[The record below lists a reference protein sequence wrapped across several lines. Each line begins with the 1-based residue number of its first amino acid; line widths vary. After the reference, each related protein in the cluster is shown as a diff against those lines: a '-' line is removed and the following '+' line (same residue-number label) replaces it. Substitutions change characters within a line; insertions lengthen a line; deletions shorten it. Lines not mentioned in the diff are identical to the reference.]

1 MKKNIKWWFLIVFAS
16 IIIVYLI
23 PQNINVRVN
32 ETLDRTQVEEIAN
45 DFITSSGYSLQDYHA
60 IVSRDA
66 ANFLLV
72 YLNSRMESE
81 KLKELANSDIIPNI
95 RWQVQYFKNI
105 PKDQPQ
111 KRYHVWISPRGKIVG
126 YRRDLP
132 DTLTI
137 ESLSENEAA
146 EKARRF
152 LINRAKILLDNF
164 NLSRSDQ
171 SNEKN
176 RTDYTFIWEKKGDF
190 AEGKFEIRVFVQGN
204 EIGGYD
210 YLFKMPESLNQKWSE
225 EATRSTFLVLLLFVG
240 LVLLFIFALILFLK
254 KYHEGEV
261 STSLGRN
268 LFLIILVLGLIRTI
282 NEFPVMGLT
291 VSIGNMSAFNVQLIM
306 FVYEILL
313 KNVFFGILLLA
324 AWAVGEAY
332 ARSLWPEKMNSIDS
346 VLNKKFFTENT
357 GISLLRGGAIGFM
370 TAMSYLVISHLLMGK
385 DKDIVQISLP
395 FGDAYQY
402 IVPVISMVIISL
414 MFAILSEVIFR
425 FFIINVVYQKW
436 QKKWTAILISA
447 VLWPIGY
454 VIFSDYPIYSSHV
467 LNMALALAMGIIF
480 GWFYFKY
487 DLLTLIAAS
496 ASANLIF
503 NALPLFSSSA
513 SWHQFSLYILIIIL
527 LIPAMQIIISFIRK
541 DEFQYSY
548 RGLPKHIRRISE
560 RERMQK
566 ELEIARNVQIGLL
579 PKTNPEIKGFDIGG
593 TCLPAKEV
601 GGDYFDFVTLGPKKL
616 GIAIG
621 DVSGK
626 GVPAA
631 IYMTLTKG
639 ILQSHADDTISPRL
653 VLNKV
658 NKLLYRNIEKNS
670 FVSMFYAVLDIND
683 KTLTFARA
691 GHNPGIMINQKD
703 GSNQELNTDGIAL
716 GLEEGTVFNKMLHEQ
731 TIDLA
736 SGDTLVF
743 YTDGF
748 TEAMNPVQEEY
759 GEDRFVKLITAN
771 RTMSAQGL
779 IEILVKSVM
788 AFSEDAPQHDDMTV
802 VVIKIK

>member
-1 MKKNIKWWFLIVFAS
+1 MNHIKWWLLIVAAS

-23 PQNINVRVN
+23 PRNINVSID
-32 ETLDRTQVEEIAN
+32 ETLDRTQVEAIAN
-45 DFITSSGYSLQDYHA
+45 DFITSSGYSLQDYRA
-60 IVSRDA
+60 TISRDA

-72 YLNSRMESE
+72 YLNSCLEPDRFK
-81 KLKELANSDIIPNI
+81 KLVNSDTIPDI
-95 RWQVQYFKNI
+95 RWQVQYLKNI

-111 KRYHVWISPRGKIVG
+111 TKYHIWISPRGKIVG

-146 EKARRF
+146 DKARLF
-152 LINRAKILLDNF
+152 LTDRAKISLEHF
-164 NLSRSDQ
+164 NLSRSEQ
-171 SNEKN
+171 SKEIN
-176 RTDYTFIWEKKGDF
+176 RTDYIFIWEKSADF
-190 AEGKFEIRVFVQGN
+190 VEGKFAIRVFVQGN

-210 YLFKMPESLNQKWSE
+210 YRFHLPESLQREWSE
-225 EATRSTFLVLLLFVG
+225 GATRSTLLFLLQFIG
-240 LVLLFIFALILFLK
+240 LVVLFIFALILFLK

-268 LFLIILVLGLIRTI
+268 LFLIIFVLGLIRSI
-282 NEFPVMGLT
+282 NEFPVFGIT

-306 FVYEILL
+306 FVYEVLL
-313 KNVFFGILLLA
+313 KNVFLGILLLA
-324 AWAVGEAY
+324 AWAVGESY

-357 GISLLRGGAIGFM
+357 GIALLRGGAIGFT
-370 TAMSYLVISHLLMGK
+370 TAMSYFVVSIIFTGK
-385 DKDIVQISLP
+385 DKDIVQITLP

-402 IVPVISMVIISL
+402 IVPVVSMVIISI
-414 MFAILSEVIFR
+414 MFAILCEVIFR
-425 FFIINVVYQKW
+425 FFIINVVYHQW
-436 QKKWTAILISA
+436 QKKWIAILISA
-447 VLWPIGY
+447 VLWPVGY
-454 VIFSDYPIYSSHV
+454 IIFADYPIYSSLP
-467 LNMALALAMGIIF
+467 LNLVLALLTGILF
-480 GWFYFKY
+480 AWLYFKY
-487 DLLTLIAAS
+487 DLLTLIAAT
-496 ASANLIF
+496 ASANLVF
-503 NALPLFSSSA
+503 NTLPLFSSSA
-513 SWHQFSLYILIIIL
+513 SWHKISLIILVIL
-527 LIPAMQIIISFIRK
+527 LMIPAIQIIISFIRK

-548 RGLPKHIRRISE
+548 EGLPKHIRRISE

-579 PKTNPEIKGFDIGG
+579 PKKNPELKGYDISG

-601 GGDYFDFVTLGPKKL
+601 GGDYFDFVTLASKKL

-639 ILQSHADDTISPRL
+639 ILQSHADDTVSPRL

-658 NKLLYRNIEKNS
+658 NKLLYRSIEKNS
-670 FVSMFYAVLDIND
+670 FVSMFYAVLDINE

-716 GLEEGTVFNKMLHEQ
+716 GLEEGTVFNQMLQEQ
-731 TIDLA
+731 TINLA

-748 TEAMNPVQEEY
+748 TEAMNPVQEEF
-759 GEDRFVKLITAN
+759 GEERFVKLISLN
-771 RTMSAQGL
+771 RNKSAQGL
-779 IEILVKSVM
+779 IDILVKTVED
-788 AFSEDAPQHDDMTV
+788 FSEGAPQHDDMTV
-802 VVIKIK
+802 VVIKIL